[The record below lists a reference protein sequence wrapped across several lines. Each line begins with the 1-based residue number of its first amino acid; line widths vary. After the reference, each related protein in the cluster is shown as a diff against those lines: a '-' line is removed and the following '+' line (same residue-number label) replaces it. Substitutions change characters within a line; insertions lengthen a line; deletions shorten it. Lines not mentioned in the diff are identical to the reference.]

1 MWKSHGIGFLK
12 MGIHLVAIHDDNLGN
27 SDMAQGGNR
36 LLYRRNSIR
45 KMTRN
50 SKAPNVGLVDH
61 A

>member
-1 MWKSHGIGFLK
+1 